1 VQYSDIA
8 LGMVCI
14 GVLGLGS
21 SALIRGL
28 GRLAMPWGAK

>member
-1 VQYSDIA
+1 MI
-8 LGMVCI
+8 CI

-28 GRLAMPWGAK
+28 GRLVMPWNRS

>member
-8 LGMVCI
+8 LGMICI
-14 GVLGLGS
+14 GILGLGS

-28 GRLAMPWGAK
+28 GRLLMPWSRT